1 MLDLLCGKD
10 PIELGLRTYEGWNI
24 TAFLDHLSSCEK
36 CSKSQESLINKL
48 NSIIGGK
55 DIDERP

>member
-24 TAFLDHLSSCEK
+24 TAFLDHLSSCEQ
-36 CSKSQESLINKL
+36 CSKSKESLIDKL
-48 NSIIGGK
+48 NSIIGGE
-55 DIDERP
+55 DIGDRP

>member
-10 PIELGLRTYEGWNI
+10 PIELGLKTYEGWNI

-55 DIDERP
+55 DLGERP

>member
-1 MLDLLCGKD
+1 MLDLTCGKD
-10 PIELGLRTYEGWNI
+10 PAELGIKTYEGWNI

-36 CSKSQESLINKL
+36 CSKSQETLIKKL

-55 DIDERP
+55 EKSEHL

>member
-10 PIELGLRTYEGWNI
+10 PLELGLKTYEGWNI

-55 DIDERP
+55 DIEERP

>member
-1 MLDLLCGKD
+1 MLELLCGKD
-10 PIELGLRTYEGWNI
+10 PLELGLKTYEGWNI

-36 CSKSQESLINKL
+36 CSKSQASLIKKL

-55 DIDERP
+55 DLEERP

>member
-1 MLDLLCGKD
+1 MLELLCGKD
-10 PIELGLRTYEGWNI
+10 PLELGLKTYEGWNI

-48 NSIIGGK
+48 NSIIGGT
-55 DIDERP
+55 DLEERP